1 MKNYLLNKPLLA
13 AGAVAISMAVSGC
26 ASQRISGALEGYGVP
41 PENAQC
47 VGDSLSERLSISQLE
62 SLSRA
67 AKAYRSID
75 RSSIPLTL
83 IDLTRVA
90 AELRD
95 PVIPIEIVRAGVKC
109 SVLPAG
115 SKPAV

>member
-1 MKNYLLNKPLLA
+1 MRNDLLKKSLFSACA
-13 AGAVAISMAVSGC
+13 ATILITVSGC
-26 ASQRISGALEGYGVP
+26 ASQRISSALEGYGVP

-47 VGDSLSERLSISQLE
+47 VGDSLSERLSVAQLQA
-62 SLSRA
+62 LGRA

-75 RSSIPLTL
+75 TSSVPLTL

-115 SKPAV
+115 SKPAI